1 MNSAIKRLR
10 DDRAG
15 NFAIFGG
22 ILCIPLVMGAGL
34 AIDLSTISQYRS
46 ELQQA
51 IDAAT
56 LAVAREGKAIS
67 DEEAQAIADTFI
79 ATNLDPNHTRLTVV
93 RQETL
98 VSVRAETRAPM
109 AFGALFGYDEYPVVA
124 AASADT
130 AYATYEVALVL
141 DTTGSMQGGK
151 LVAMKD
157 AVSGL
162 IDTMSNQVNDKNKLR
177 FSLVPFSSFVNVG
190 PEHGPK
196 FDKDGKQIAETG
208 AEWLDLAGASPV
220 AQSELEAGV
229 SRFQLYANLGQTWS
243 GCVESR
249 MEDGRDFDVN
259 ARPADPSE
267 PESLYVP
274 AFAIDEPD
282 EPGYANSY
290 IRSDA
295 RLRDNAPGQRKKRWA
310 KYGVA
315 TNANGDPLLGGILG
329 LLGLGGGEE
338 DDEDE
343 GGGGGGG
350 RVISIDTGR
359 SGFQGYNKGPNF
371 GCGSQ
376 PIVPLTNDYASLKAK
391 VDALTAQ
398 GTTNITEGVAWGT
411 RVLTPG
417 EPFGQAQDRKKTG
430 VEKIM
435 IVLTDGSNVLG
446 NNNTAL
452 RSSYSSYGYL
462 VDGRLGV
469 VSANASQSNVLMND
483 RTLAACTYAKED
495 GMTVYTIRLEEPDVK
510 TGMMLEQC
518 ATSPA
523 HFFDAPSRSQ
533 LDEVFQTI
541 KDRIARVRIAS

>member
-1 MNSAIKRLR
+1 MIRAINRLY

-15 NFAIFGG
+15 NFAIIGG

-34 AIDLSTISQYRS
+34 AVDLATISQYRA

-56 LAVAREGKAIS
+56 LAVAREGKSITDA
-67 DEEAQAIADTFI
+67 EAQVIADRFI
-79 ATNLDPNHTRLTVV
+79 STNLDPKHTRLTVI
-93 RQETL
+93 REETL
-98 VSVRAETRAPM
+98 VRVEAETRAPM
-109 AFGALFGYDEYPVVA
+109 AFGALFGYDKYPVVA

-130 AYATYEVALVL
+130 AYSSYEVALVL

-157 AVSGL
+157 AVIGL
-162 IDTMSNQVNDKNKLR
+162 IDTMSGHVNNKDKLK

-190 PEHGPK
+190 PEYGPK
-196 FDKDGKQIAETG
+196 FDKNGKQIANSG
-208 AEWLDLAGASPV
+208 AAWLDLEGMSPV
-220 AQSELEAGV
+220 EQSELGVGV
-229 SRFQLYANLGQTWS
+229 SRFQLYANLGQQWT
-243 GCVESR
+243 GCVETR
-249 MEDGRDFDVN
+249 MSDGRDYDVN
-259 ARPADPSE
+259 ALPADQSRPA
-267 PESLYVP
+267 SLYVP

-282 EPGYANSY
+282 EGGYANSY
-290 IRSDA
+290 IESDA
-295 RLRDNAPGQRKKRWA
+295 RPQDKAPGQIKKRWA

-315 TNANGDPLLGGILG
+315 SDANGKPLNKGVLSASVD
-329 LLGLGGGEE
+329 LLGLAQG
-338 DDEDE
+338 DT
-343 GGGGGGG
+343 
-350 RVISIDTGR
+350 IPIDTSP
-359 SGFQGYNKGPNF
+359 SGSYGYNKGPNF
-371 GCGSQ
+371 GCGAQ
-376 PIVPLTNDYASLKAK
+376 PIVPLTNDYASLKQK
-391 VDALTAQ
+391 VGALQAR
-398 GTTNITEGVAWGT
+398 GTTNITDGVAWGT

-417 EPFGQAQDRKKTG
+417 EPFAQAQDRKKIG

-446 NNNTAL
+446 VNNTKL
-452 RSSYSSYGYL
+452 RSSYTSYGYL

-469 VSANASQSNVLMND
+469 VSANASQSNALMND
-483 RTLAACTYAKED
+483 RTLAACNYAKED

-510 TGMMLEQC
+510 TGMMLEKC

-541 KDRIARVRIAS
+541 KDRIARVRISS